1 MDAETFDN
9 QGFLCGKPFYV
20 TAHLVEGES
29 PVPERPVA
37 VLAMQPWA
45 LPGLFPEDLMERL
58 RTLVRLRPGPALT
71 SFESEGVASVLRDV
85 DVLMTGWGCPRIDSA
100 VLATA
105 PRLRAVIHTAGSV
118 KGHVD
123 PAVFASGIA
132 VSSAAQANAVPVAEY
147 TLSAMVFAAKRVFTR
162 ANWYAN
168 DRAAGDWRSGEG
180 TGLFDRTVGIIGA
193 SRTGR
198 LVLDRL
204 RGHNVRSL
212 LADPYVTA
220 QQAHALGAE
229 LVDVDDLC
237 RRSEVISI
245 HAPALPETYHL
256 LDARRLALLRDGATL
271 INTARGS
278 LVDTAALTDHCATGR
293 IDAVLDVTD
302 PEPLPPGHPL
312 LRLPN
317 VLVTPHLAGSQGHE
331 LRRLGAF
338 AVAEVA
344 RFVSGEPL
352 HGAIRSSDLHRI
364 A

>member
-1 MDAETFDN
+1 M
-9 QGFLCGKPFYV
+9 
-20 TAHLVEGES
+20 
-29 PVPERPVA
+29 PERPVA
-37 VLAMQPWA
+37 VLAMQPGA
-45 LPGLFPEDLMERL
+45 LPDLLPADLLERL
-58 RTLVRLRPGPALT
+58 HTLVRLGSGPALT
-71 SFESEGVASVLRDV
+71 SFETDEAMSALRDV
-85 DVLMTGWGCPRIDSA
+85 DVLMTGWGCPRIDTA

-118 KGHVD
+118 KKHVD
-123 PAVFASGIA
+123 PAVFAGGIA

-147 TLSAMVFAAKRVFTR
+147 TVSAMVFAAKRVFTR
-162 ANWYAN
+162 AHWFAH
-168 DRAAGDWRSGEG
+168 DRSAGDWRSGAG
-180 TGLFDRTVGIIGA
+180 TGLLGRTIGIIGA

-204 RGHNVRSL
+204 RAHDVRLL
-212 LADPYVTA
+212 LADPYITA
-220 QQAHALGAE
+220 QEALALGAE
-229 LVDVDDLC
+229 LVEVDELC
-237 RRSEVISI
+237 RRSELVSV

-256 LDARRLALLRDGATL
+256 LDARRLGLLQDGATL

-278 LVDTAALTDHCATGR
+278 LVDTDALTRHCSAGR

-317 VLVTPHLAGSQGHE
+317 VLVTPHLAGSQGRE
-331 LRRLGAF
+331 LRRLGDF

-344 RFVSGEPL
+344 RFTRGEPL
-352 HGAIRSSDLHRI
+352 QGAIRAGDLHRI

>member
-1 MDAETFDN
+1 
-9 QGFLCGKPFYV
+9 
-20 TAHLVEGES
+20 
-29 PVPERPVA
+29 
-37 VLAMQPWA
+37 MQPWA
-45 LPGLFPEDLMERL
+45 LPGLFPADLMEQL
-58 RTLVRLRPGPALT
+58 RTLVRLEPGTALT
-71 SFESEGVASVLRDV
+71 SFETEEAVFVLREV
-85 DVLMTGWGCPRIDSA
+85 DVLVTGWGCPRIDNA
-100 VLATA
+100 VLAAA
-105 PRLRAVIHTAGSV
+105 PQLRAVIHTAGSV

-123 PAVFASGIA
+123 PAVFAGGIA

-147 TLSAMVFAAKRVFTR
+147 TVSAMVFAAKRVFAR
-162 ANWYAN
+162 ANWYAH

-180 TGLFDRTVGIIGA
+180 TGLFGRTVGIIGA

-204 RGHNVRSL
+204 RVHNVRLL

-220 QQAHALGAE
+220 EQARALGAQ
-229 LVDVDDLC
+229 LVDVDELC
-237 RRSEVISI
+237 RRSELVSV

-256 LDARRLALLRDGATL
+256 LDARRLALLQDGATL

-278 LVDTAALTDHCATGR
+278 LVDTAALTDHCVAGR

-331 LRRLGAF
+331 LRRLGNF
-338 AVAEVA
+338 TVAEVA
-344 RFVSGEPL
+344 RFVRGEPL
-352 HGAIRSSDLHRI
+352 HGAICSDDLHRI

>member
-1 MDAETFDN
+1 
-9 QGFLCGKPFYV
+9 
-20 TAHLVEGES
+20 
-29 PVPERPVA
+29 
-37 VLAMQPWA
+37 MQPWA
-45 LPGLFPEDLMERL
+45 LPDLLPVDLMERL
-58 RTLVRLRPGPALT
+58 RTLVRLRPGPPLT
-71 SFESEGVASVLRDV
+71 SFETKEAASALRDV
-85 DVLMTGWGCPRIDSA
+85 DVLVTGWGCPCIDSA

-118 KGHVD
+118 KRHVD
-123 PAVFASGIA
+123 PAVFAQGIT

-147 TLSAMVFAAKRVFTR
+147 TVSAIVFAAKRAFTR

-168 DRAAGDWRSGEG
+168 DRTAGDWRSGAG
-180 TGLFDRTVGIIGA
+180 TGLFGRTIGIIGA

-204 RGHNVRSL
+204 RVLNVRLL

-220 QQAHALGAE
+220 QQARALGAE
-229 LVDVDDLC
+229 LVDTDELC
-237 RRSEVISI
+237 RRSELVSI

-256 LDARRLALLRDGATL
+256 LDARRLALLQDGATL

-278 LVDTAALTDHCATGR
+278 LVDTAALTHHCTTGR
-293 IDAVLDVTD
+293 LDAVLDVTD

-312 LRLPN
+312 LQLPN

-331 LRRLGAF
+331 LRRLGEF

-344 RFVSGEPL
+344 RFVRGEPL
-352 HGAIRSSDLHRI
+352 HGTVYSSDLHRI